1 MDGYDICVDYIG
13 RCVSMWYVSVI
24 LYSRVDGFGS
34 VYSVRL
40 GGRFLGVNFMGF
52 IPLFLCGVSG

>member
-40 GGRFLGVNFMGF
+40 GGRFLGG
-52 IPLFLCGVSG
+52 